1 MPISQRAK
9 IMKQLSSDLPKKRK
23 LESEKGIK
31 NLAKLGFCS
40 RWSRSNATTHC
51 INLLQAN

>member
-9 IMKQLSSDLPKKRK
+9 IMKQLSSDLPKKRN
-23 LESEKGIK
+23 LESEKDIK
-31 NLAKLGFCS
+31 NLAQLRFCS
-40 RWSRSNATTHC
+40 RWLRSNPTTHC